1 MSYTINAFFKILG
14 AEETEPKEVS
24 NVVKEDSGVKMADVD
39 RDRRQKAK
47 SEQEETEP
55 KTLLHTDAQLLHMT
69 SGTSKSNR
77 VTETESSPVT
87 FSTDLRVHENT
98 RLSDLPER
106 VGESLSTLHTEP
118 CVGESTR
125 LSDLPQKVGESLSS
139 LSTESCMRGSQEISI
154 SDPGEYISIESPR
167 EVHQNSAR
175 EVTTGEIDQ
184 IGEVLD
190 ATVERSRLRNDSA
203 MYRGKYLN
211 RNYPAMYTG
220 KSLHRNYPA
229 MYRGR

>member
-1 MSYTINAFFKILG
+1 MTY
-14 AEETEPKEVS
+14 
-24 NVVKEDSGVKMADVD
+24 VD

-55 KTLLHTDAQLLHMT
+55 KTLLHTDAQLLHMA
-69 SGTSKSNR
+69 SGTSESNR
-77 VTETESSPVT
+77 VTETESSPAT
-87 FSTDLRVHENT
+87 FSTDVHENT

-118 CVGESTR
+118 CVGGSTH
-125 LSDLPQKVGESLSS
+125 LSDLPKQVGESLSS
-139 LSTESCMRGSQEISI
+139 LSSESCMRGSQEISI

-220 KSLHRNYPA
+220 KKLHRNYPA
-229 MYRGR
+229 MYRGRYLNRTVRRFIGVGFLTGRRMYKYNTILLTMGRNI

>member
-1 MSYTINAFFKILG
+1 
-14 AEETEPKEVS
+14 
-24 NVVKEDSGVKMADVD
+24 MADVD

-55 KTLLHTDAQLLHMT
+55 KTLLHTDAQLLHMA
-69 SGTSKSNR
+69 SGTSESNR
-77 VTETESSPVT
+77 VTETESSLAT
-87 FSTDLRVHENT
+87 FSTDVHENT
-98 RLSDLPER
+98 RLSDLPK
-106 VGESLSTLHTEP
+106 
-118 CVGESTR
+118 
-125 LSDLPQKVGESLSS
+125 QVGESLSS
-139 LSTESCMRGSQEISI
+139 LSSESYMRGSQEISI